1 VVGTYSATAGPTKPF
16 KPNAADQTMLVNQL
30 STALAGVK
38 SCTFDLTD
46 VGGKSIKVDTT
57 KLSSAHVLIMGSEV
71 PQNATNGW
79 NVEAATPT
87 QLVLS
92 GTACTNWR
100 MPNNKTIDFQFP
112 CGTIIFE

>member
-1 VVGTYSATAGPTKPF
+1 MPSVT
-16 KPNAADQTMLVNQL
+16 DQTQLVNQL

-46 VGGKSIKVDTT
+46 VGGKAIKVDVT
-57 KLSSAHVLIMGSEV
+57 KLAQARVLIEGTAV
-71 PQNATNGW
+71 PLDPTNGW
-79 NVEAATPT
+79 NVDIAAPT

-92 GTACTNWR
+92 GMACTRWR
-100 MPNNKTIDFQFP
+100 MPNNKKIDFEFP

>member
-1 VVGTYSATAGPTKPF
+1 
-16 KPNAADQTMLVNQL
+16 MLTNQL
-30 STALAGVK
+30 STAIAGVK

-57 KLSSAHVLIMGSEV
+57 KLNQAHVLIMGTEV
-71 PQNATNGW
+71 ALSATNGW
-79 NVEAATPT
+79 NVDAAAPT

-92 GTACTNWR
+92 GTACDKWR
-100 MPNNKTIDFQFP
+100 MPANKTIDFQFP